1 VLAVSTPASIP
12 TARDGFFS
20 SLFDLSF
27 SRLVATRV
35 IKFLYVLLL
44 VLIGLGLLAFIVA
57 AIAGGSAAGIIAAL
71 ILGPLVALLYVVYAR
86 VFLEIILAIFRILET
101 NREIAFLQRQQL
113 ALMQQG
119 GGGSTPPAYPQPT
132 PVAPAQQLP
141 RQPPQPPA
149 A

>member
-1 VLAVSTPASIP
+1 MTTPQPIP

-27 SRLVATRV
+27 SRLVTTRV
-35 IKFLYVLLL
+35 IKVLYILLL
-44 VLIGLGLLAFIVA
+44 IVIGLGLLGFIIA
-57 AIAGGSAAGIIAAL
+57 AIASGGAGAIIAAL
-71 ILGPLVALLYVVYAR
+71 IAGPLVALLYVVYAR

-113 ALMQQG
+113 AVLQASTSPPG
-119 GGGSTPPAYPQPT
+119 GAPPPPPTPIQPGPQPY
-132 PVAPAQQLP
+132 
-141 RQPPQPPA
+141 QPPQPPA